1 MVLFRKYH
9 KNENSNLIKIN
20 VGEDITVEE
29 EGEFKEA
36 ENKIIRS
43 ETLKQTIVSS
53 KWNYIL
59 EEKSKITIIDNE
71 IITGG
76 NIEANTN
83 IISVLTLSNEKN
95 IKTKESLITI
105 ADNKITREKR
115 EEKSN
120 NLYGIYSYN
129 TNAIFVQVS
138 SKFDTDSKIEKIA
151 FGSEDGKGKIMSDW
165 DIEHVEVAAYIRSA
179 RFWSKYDT
187 PKAVIRT
194 DSEFAPPT
202 APQATLSITIPST
215 IQATA
220 AAKTLNIGFIPK
232 EVIVTNE
239 TYSPIIMTSPCAKF
253 NILAIP

>member
-1 MVLFRKYH
+1 MQEKANIKLSSISIAEYNIGSIINTTNTKVELRDVKIEENKYH
-9 KNENSNLIKIN
+9 TSLINIEDGSLLIGKGVIVERNEGQEATEKFIN

-29 EGEFKEA
+29 EGEFKGA

-71 IITGG
+71 IIIGG

-105 ADNKITREKR
+105 ADNKITGEKR

-129 TNAIFVQVS
+129 TDAIFMQVS
-138 SKFDTDSKIEKIA
+138 SKFDTDSKIEKIT

-165 DIEHVEVAAYIRSA
+165 DIEHVE
-179 RFWSKYDT
+179 D
-187 PKAVIRT
+187 
-194 DSEFAPPT
+194 
-202 APQATLSITIPST
+202 ITIYNKVFST
-215 IQATA
+215 DRVRIE
-220 AAKTLNIGFIPK
+220 TL
-232 EVIVTNE
+232 
-239 TYSPIIMTSPCAKF
+239 
-253 NILAIP
+253 

>member
-1 MVLFRKYH
+1 MQEKANIKLSSISIAEYNIGSIINTTNTKVELRDVKIEENKYH
-9 KNENSNLIKIN
+9 TSLINIEDGSLLIGKGVIVERNEGQEATEKFIN
-20 VGEDITVEE
+20 VGEDIAVEE
-29 EGEFKEA
+29 EGEFKGA

-71 IITGG
+71 IIVGR

-83 IISVLTLSNEKN
+83 IISVLTLSNGKN

-105 ADNKITREKR
+105 ADNKITGDKR

-129 TNAIFVQVS
+129 TDAIFMQVS

-165 DIEHVEVAAYIRSA
+165 DIEHVE
-179 RFWSKYDT
+179 D
-187 PKAVIRT
+187 
-194 DSEFAPPT
+194 
-202 APQATLSITIPST
+202 ITIYNKVFST
-215 IQATA
+215 DRVRIE
-220 AAKTLNIGFIPK
+220 TL
-232 EVIVTNE
+232 
-239 TYSPIIMTSPCAKF
+239 
-253 NILAIP
+253 